1 MIMASYY
8 GFLPQARGE
17 GPQVGGPAP
26 DFYLE
31 TPIGQL
37 TLRELAAR
45 VGQVILVS
53 YDSYEFHPN

>member
-1 MIMASYY
+1 MVRAGYY
-8 GFLPQARGE
+8 AFLPQARPE
-17 GPQVGGPAP
+17 GPQAGDPAP
-26 DFYLE
+26 DFALE

>member
-8 GFLPQARGE
+8 GFLSQAHGE
-17 GPQVGGPAP
+17 GPQAGDPAP
-26 DFYLE
+26 DFSLE

-37 TLRELAAR
+37 TLRELASKIGR
-45 VGQVILVS
+45 VILVS